1 MALPNEDLWE
11 TSLRQILVLNYEQN
25 DVLKLK
31 FYQNQTRNNK
41 LWPALIYFCQKSDAM
56 LSYKKNEKINFASK
70 YGS

>member
-31 FYQNQTRNNK
+31 FYQNQTKNNK
-41 LWPALIYFCQKSDAM
+41 LWPALIYFCQNVWCDVV
-56 LSYKKNEKINFASK
+56 I
-70 YGS
+70 